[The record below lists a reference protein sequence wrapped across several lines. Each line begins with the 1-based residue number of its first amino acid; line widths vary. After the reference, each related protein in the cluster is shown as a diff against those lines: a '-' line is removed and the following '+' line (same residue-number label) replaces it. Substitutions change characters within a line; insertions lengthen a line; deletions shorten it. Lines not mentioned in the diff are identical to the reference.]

1 MKLSSLQRN
10 LLKTPVIIAVKDDES
25 FQKAINSEY
34 KIIFLLFGDICHIQE
49 LTKIAKEHD
58 KFIFVHL
65 DLIDG
70 MSSREI
76 CVDFIHDFT
85 EADGIISTKPR
96 LIKYAKKHDLITV
109 LRVFMLDS
117 MALENAYHNI
127 DYSNPD
133 LIEILPGIATKSFSL
148 VKEYSNIPIIA
159 GGLIRTKQDIIDA
172 ISEGATAISS
182 SRFELSEVN
191 QIMKQYMA
199 DKEKQNL

>member
-25 FQKAINSEY
+25 FEKAINSEY
-34 KIIFLLFGDICHIQE
+34 KIIFLLFGDICHVQE

-85 EADGIISTKPR
+85 EADGIISTKPP
-96 LIKYAKKHDLITV
+96 
-109 LRVFMLDS
+109 
-117 MALENAYHNI
+117 
-127 DYSNPD
+127 PD
-133 LIEILPGIATKSFSL
+133 
-148 VKEYSNIPIIA
+148 
-159 GGLIRTKQDIIDA
+159 
-172 ISEGATAISS
+172 
-182 SRFELSEVN
+182 
-191 QIMKQYMA
+191 
-199 DKEKQNL
+199 